1 MTPPQAGAAPTRAL
15 FDGGLPSPR
24 EALARV
30 FGHADFRGRQGEVIG
45 HVVGGG
51 DAVVL
56 FPTGAGKSLCYQIPA
71 LCRQGTAIV
80 VSPLIALMRDQVQAL
95 TEAGVRAA
103 ALNSSL
109 TEEERTEVRRELMA
123 GRLDLLY
130 VTPERIVTPG
140 FRQALSRI
148 EIALFAID
156 EAHCVSAWGHDFR
169 PEYRAL
175 ETLADDYPA
184 VPRIALTATADPAT
198 RRDIVERLRLEHAPV
213 FSTSF
218 DRPNIRYAIV
228 ERDEPRRQLLAF
240 LEDHRGASGIVY
252 CLSRRKV
259 EETAEWL
266 NGQGIRA
273 LPYHAGMDAR
283 VKDAHQDAFLKEE
296 GVCLVATVA
305 FGMGIDK
312 PDVRFVAHLD
322 LPSSV
327 EAYYQET
334 GRAGRDGQPSEA
346 WMAYGMQDVVQR
358 RRMIDEG
365 GAEEQIKRVER
376 AKLDALLGICETAG
390 CRRQAILSHFG
401 ENHPGGCK
409 NCDTCLVPVETFDG
423 SEDAIKLMAAVYRT
437 GERYG
442 LGHVIEVLTGKD
454 TEKVKRAGHD
464 AIPVFGAG
472 KGVEPRT
479 WQSIARQLVAQ
490 GLLTVDHAAFGALV
504 LTEEARPVFRGERR
518 VVLRRDRRRKATR
531 LQRTGHVTEGMDE
544 ESAAIFQA
552 LRGERARIAREKSVP
567 AYVVFSDATLRAM
580 AERCPHD
587 DDSFLAVP
595 GVGEAKREAYG
606 DLFLAVIRRATGGG

>member
-1 MTPPQAGAAPTRAL
+1 M
-15 FDGGLPSPR
+15 
-24 EALARV
+24 
-30 FGHADFRGRQGEVIG
+30 
-45 HVVGGG
+45 
-51 DAVVL
+51 
-56 FPTGAGKSLCYQIPA
+56 
-71 LCRQGTAIV
+71 
-80 VSPLIALMRDQVQAL
+80 
-95 TEAGVRAA
+95 RAA

-109 TEEERTEVRRELMA
+109 SEEERGEVRRELMA

-175 ETLADDYPA
+175 ESLADDYPA

-273 LPYHAGMDAR
+273 LPYHAGMDGR
-283 VKDAHQDAFLKEE
+283 IKDANQDAFLKEE
-296 GVCLVATVA
+296 GLCLVATVA

-365 GAEEQIKRVER
+365 GAEETIKRVER

-401 ENHPGGCK
+401 ESHPG
-409 NCDTCLVPVETFDG
+409 
-423 SEDAIKLMAAVYRT
+423 AATIATPASCPSRPSTAART
-437 GERYG
+437 RSSSWPPSTARRALRARPCHRRPHGQGQREGEEG
-442 LGHVIEVLTGKD
+442 
-454 TEKVKRAGHD
+454 GHD

-472 KGVEPRT
+472 KGLEPRV

-490 GLLTVDHAAFGALV
+490 GCSPST
-504 LTEEARPVFRGERR
+504 TPPTARW
-518 VVLRRDRRRKATR
+518 
-531 LQRTGHVTEGMDE
+531 
-544 ESAAIFQA
+544 
-552 LRGERARIAREKSVP
+552 
-567 AYVVFSDATLRAM
+567 
-580 AERCPHD
+580 C
-587 DDSFLAVP
+587 
-595 GVGEAKREAYG
+595 
-606 DLFLAVIRRATGGG
+606 